1 MIFYQL
7 HLAPTSDD
15 ISLRVRIQRNT
26 CMGLHGERLTRER
39 LTNTIIKIT
48 KKEKNNNNDSN
59 YNDNKWRDIVEMSV
73 GEVVGRFHIIQYP
86 WAYILASVSDRQAAG
101 YTLYIHEYYGRIKCL
116 CNL

>member
-1 MIFYQL
+1 MLKFLIIAMIFYQL

-48 KKEKNNNNDSN
+48 KNEKNTKTTTAIIITTN
-59 YNDNKWRDIVEMSV
+59 
-73 GEVVGRFHIIQYP
+73 GEI
-86 WAYILASVSDRQAAG
+86 
-101 YTLYIHEYYGRIKCL
+101 
-116 CNL
+116 